1 MKYYNPNYEQYLQQ
15 YGFGSFLRKNAGVIG
30 TIAGAGLGMLAGPA
44 GSLAGASLGASLGG
58 SVGGAVSAD
67 YQQDQQEDQMQEQ
80 LAQQQQQ
87 NKINIA
93 QNRLSGLQQNQNL
106 GGLNRFGLGGGLSSP
121 NAESLFMFHAT
132 DPSTGRRAIP
142 RDLTSTSQDL
152 VKKLP
157 MFESGMFN
165 PIYANDMHN
174 FYGKRDDGSVGYIN
188 TTKQFT
194 GNDRSRYADH
204 LDALRSRE
212 KYMENYQLPN
222 PNKPSLPSKLDVKAL
237 GGMLTKYTGQDHA
250 TGAQGGIKV
259 SENGNPTA
267 ITGEKPT
274 ALVEDGEFG
283 FLDPETKQ
291 TYIFSKKIPYTK

>member
-1 MKYYNPNYEQYLQQ
+1 MKYYNPNYDRYLEQ
-15 YGFGSFLRKNAGVIG
+15 YGFGSWLAKNSTAIG
-30 TIAGAGLGMLAGPA
+30 TVAGAGLGMLAGPA
-44 GSLAGASLGASLGG
+44 GASLGASIGG
-58 SVGGAVSAD
+58 QLGGAVQGN
-67 YQQDQQEDQMQEQ
+67 YEQGQQAEQMQQQ
-80 LAQQQQQ
+80 LQQQQLQ

-93 QNRLSGLQQNQNL
+93 SSKISANQQEFA
-106 GGLNRFGLGGGLSSP
+106 GLNRFGLGGGLSSP

-132 DPSTGRRAIP
+132 DPATGRRAIP

-174 FYGKRDDGSVGYIN
+174 FYGKREDGSVGYIN

-194 GNDRSRYADH
+194 GNDKARYADH
-204 LDALRSRE
+204 LDALRTRE

-237 GGMLTKYTGQDHA
+237 GGMLTKYTGQDHS
-250 TGAQGGIKV
+250 TGRDGGIAV
-259 SENGNPTA
+259 DQNGSPSAT
-267 ITGEKPT
+267 TGNQ
-274 ALVEDGEFG
+274 AVGLVEDGEVSYTH
-283 FLDPETKQ
+283 PETKQ
-291 TYIFSKKIPYTK
+291 VYIFSKKIPYTI

>member
-15 YGFGSFLRKNAGVIG
+15 YGFGSWLKKNAGTIG
-30 TIAGAGLGMLAGPA
+30 TIAGAVGATALTATGVGAAFAPGLMAA
-44 GSLAGASLGASLGG
+44 TSSLGN
-58 SVGGAVSAD
+58 AVSSD
-67 YQQDQQEDQMQEQ
+67 YQQDQQVEGMQEQ
-80 LAQQQQQ
+80 LQQQQQQ

-93 QNRLSGLQQNQNL
+93 SNRIAGLQEKNA
-106 GGLNRFGLGGGLSSP
+106 GLNRFGLGGGLSSP
-121 NAESLFMFHAT
+121 NAESLFMFHVT
-132 DPSTGRRAIP
+132 DPATGRRAIP

-174 FYGKRDDGSVGYIN
+174 FYGKREDGSVGYIN

-204 LDALRSRE
+204 LEALRDRE

-237 GGMLTKYTGQDHA
+237 GGMLTKYTGQDHS
-250 TGAQGGIKV
+250 TGRDGGIKV